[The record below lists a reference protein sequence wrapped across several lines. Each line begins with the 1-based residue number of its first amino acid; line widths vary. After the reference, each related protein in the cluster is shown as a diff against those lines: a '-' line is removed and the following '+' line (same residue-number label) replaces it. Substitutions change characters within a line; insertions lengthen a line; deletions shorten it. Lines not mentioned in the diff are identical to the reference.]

1 MSIRE
6 FMGNCWIVASFLSG
20 LLALD
25 HLHAAQLPLSQHSVS
40 QLPASQPPADL
51 PAAPEPNAPGSN
63 APGSN
68 SPGFNA
74 PEQLPAPKLHGGYS
88 FRFAERLAAEAKD
101 RSQSNVFKIEV
112 PVEALS
118 QKSIDG
124 QTTPSAMDTP
134 GPQLPSSQLAESKS
148 HELVT
153 TAKLSFETPVGSKRS
168 LPSQA
173 LESLLNQAWE
183 PLVLQGEQTLHWL
196 VRVEGNPI
204 PLQIRI
210 ASQPPVEG
218 QITTMVIQIE
228 VAIPSEDGKGMV
240 AITPESVS
248 KILKR
253 LRQYER
259 WLRSSAEEWKAVG
272 ASRDWRDGREA
283 VARARLMA
291 AKQRETERSLQK
303 WTAIEDL
310 AEVIFQSAR
319 LEFTVE

>member
-6 FMGNCWIVASFLSG
+6 FMGNCWIVASFLAG
-20 LLALD
+20 LLALG
-25 HLHAAQLPLSQHSVS
+25 HLHAAQLPAS
-40 QLPASQPPADL
+40 QLSASQPPADL
-51 PAAPEPNAPGSN
+51 PAASEPK

-68 SPGFNA
+68 SPGSNA

-88 FRFAERLAAEAKD
+88 FRFAERLAAEAQD

-124 QTTPSAMDTP
+124 QTTPPALDTP
-134 GPQLPSSQLAESKS
+134 DPQLPNSQLAESES

-153 TAKLSFETPVGSKRS
+153 TAKLSFETPAGINRT

-183 PLVLQGEQTLHWL
+183 PLVLQGKQTLHWL

-210 ASQPPVEG
+210 ASQPHVEG

-228 VAIPSEDGKGMV
+228 VAIPSEDGKGLV

>member
-6 FMGNCWIVASFLSG
+6 FMGNCWIFASFLAG
-20 LLALD
+20 LLALG
-25 HLHAAQLPLSQHSVS
+25 HLHAA

-51 PAAPEPNAPGSN
+51 PAASEPK

-68 SPGFNA
+68 SPGSNSPGSNA
-74 PEQLPAPKLHGGYS
+74 TEQLPAPKLHGGYS
-88 FRFAERLAAEAKD
+88 FRFAERLAAEAQD
-101 RSQSNVFKIEV
+101 RSQSNVFKVEV
-112 PVEALS
+112 PVETLS

-124 QTTPSAMDTP
+124 QTTTPELDTP
-134 GPQLPSSQLAESKS
+134 DPQLPNSQLEESES

-153 TAKLSFETPVGSKRS
+153 TAKLSFETPAGINRS

-173 LESLLNQAWE
+173 MESLLNQAWE

-210 ASQPPVEG
+210 ASQQHVEG

>member
-6 FMGNCWIVASFLSG
+6 FMGNCWIVASFLAG
-20 LLALD
+20 LLALG
-25 HLHAAQLPLSQHSVS
+25 HLHAAQLPVS

-51 PAAPEPNAPGSN
+51 PAALEPKV
-63 APGSN
+63 PGSN
-68 SPGFNA
+68 SPGSNA

-88 FRFAERLAAEAKD
+88 FRFAERLAAEAQD
-101 RSQSNVFKIEV
+101 RSQSNVFKVEV

-124 QTTPSAMDTP
+124 QTTPPALDTP
-134 GPQLPSSQLAESKS
+134 GPQLPNSQLAESVS

-153 TAKLSFETPVGSKRS
+153 TAKLSFETPAGIKRS

-210 ASQPPVEG
+210 AGQPPVEG
-218 QITTMVIQIE
+218 QITTRQIQIE

>member
-1 MSIRE
+1 MSVRE
-6 FMGNCWIVASFLSG
+6 FMGNCWIVASFLAV
-20 LLALD
+20 LLALG
-25 HLHAAQLPLSQHSVS
+25 HLHASQI
-40 QLPASQPPADL
+40 PASQPPADL
-51 PAAPEPNAPGSN
+51 PAASEPKAPGSTS
-63 APGSN
+63 PGS
-68 SPGFNA
+68 NA

-88 FRFAERLAAEAKD
+88 FRFAERLAAEAQD
-101 RSQSNVFKIEV
+101 RSQSNVFKVEV
-112 PVEALS
+112 PVEAFS

-124 QTTPSAMDTP
+124 PTTPPAMDTP
-134 GPQLPSSQLAESKS
+134 DPQLPNSQLAESES

-153 TAKLSFETPVGSKRS
+153 TARLSFETPAGINRT

-218 QITTMVIQIE
+218 QITTRQIQIE

>member
-1 MSIRE
+1 MSVRE
-6 FMGNCWIVASFLSG
+6 FMGNCWIVASFLAG
-20 LLALD
+20 LLALG
-25 HLHAAQLPLSQHSVS
+25 HLYASQI
-40 QLPASQPPADL
+40 PASQPPADL
-51 PAAPEPNAPGSN
+51 PAASESKAPGSTS
-63 APGSN
+63 PGS
-68 SPGFNA
+68 NA

-88 FRFAERLAAEAKD
+88 FRFAERLAAEAQD
-101 RSQSNVFKIEV
+101 PSQSNVFKVEV
-112 PVEALS
+112 PVEAFS

-124 QTTPSAMDTP
+124 PTTPPASDTP
-134 GPQLPSSQLAESKS
+134 GPQLPNSQLAESES

-153 TAKLSFETPVGSKRS
+153 TARLSFETPAGSNRS

-183 PLVLQGEQTLHWL
+183 PLVLRGEQTLHWL

>member
-6 FMGNCWIVASFLSG
+6 FMGNCWTFASFLAG
-20 LLALD
+20 LLALG
-25 HLHAAQLPLSQHSVS
+25 HLHASQIPV
-40 QLPASQPPADL
+40 SQPPADL
-51 PAAPEPNAPGSN
+51 PVVSEPK

-68 SPGFNA
+68 SPGSNA

-88 FRFAERLAAEAKD
+88 FRFAERLAAEAQD

-124 QTTPSAMDTP
+124 QTTPPALDTP
-134 GPQLPSSQLAESKS
+134 DPQLPNSQLAESES

-153 TAKLSFETPVGSKRS
+153 TARLSFETPAGSNLT

-173 LESLLNQAWE
+173 MESLLNQARE
-183 PLVLQGEQTLHWL
+183 PLVLRGEQTLHWL

-210 ASQPPVEG
+210 ASQPHVEG

-228 VAIPSEDGKGMV
+228 VAIPSEDGKGLV